1 MTGQFRTYRE
11 SVMAVLEALA
21 GAQAVRADTGGAQEQ
36 LEELAG
42 RLDALARAVGLLDP
56 PDSVEASEI
65 EDWCTVAVWY
75 LTDAAN
81 AVWAASRSKLRMGEF
96 KFAPLGYEEWEP
108 SALMAARAVG
118 VTLHAVNYYAGH
130 SPLPGVVEP
139 DDLFEEHKGCYPWG
153 RVALPVIWRT
163 KKMG

>member
-11 SVMAVLEALA
+11 SVMAVLKALA
-21 GAQAVRADTGGAQEQ
+21 AAHAARADTGGAQEQ

-42 RLDALARAVGLLDP
+42 RLNALTSAVWLLDP
-56 PDSVEASEI
+56 PRNAEASEI

-81 AVWAASRSKLRMGEF
+81 AVWAASRGKLRKGEF
-96 KFAPLGYEEWEP
+96 RFLPFGDEDWEP
-108 SALMAARAVG
+108 SVLMAARAVG

-139 DDLFEEHKGCYPWG
+139 CSLFEEYKGCYPWG
-153 RVALPVIWRT
+153 KGAAIVIRYT
-163 KKMG
+163 N